1 MRTQRLT
8 KAELLKVIEI
18 LLLQLQE
25 EQRLRQDCIK
35 EMLSGR
41 TSLSEDDLARRI
53 KIILE
58 SPGESIK

>member
-18 LLLQLQE
+18 LILQLQE

-58 SPGESIK
+58 SPGESLK

>member
-1 MRTQRLT
+1 MKHLT

-25 EQRLRQDCIK
+25 ERRLRADCIN

-41 TSLSEDDLARRI
+41 TRLSEDELANRI

-58 SPGESIK
+58 SPGETLE

>member
-58 SPGESIK
+58 SPGESLK